1 MFNNSLHNNGFTLVE
16 IMIAIFVLSIG
27 LLGLASLQTL
37 SVRNNT
43 SAYHRTI
50 ATQMAYDMADRM
62 RANPVGFAANDYDN
76 PTAVKNTNCEAV
88 AGCTPAQMAA
98 HDMYEW
104 SAAAADGSLPKVLPS
119 GSGTVCLD
127 ETPDVGTSAAP
138 DCDTSGGTPAIHVI
152 KIWWV
157 DDRAGTEVGIMLPVV
172 M

>member
-1 MFNNSLHNNGFTLVE
+1 MIE
-16 IMIAIFVLSIG
+16 IMVAIFVLSIG

-50 ATQMAYDMADRM
+50 ATQMAYDMSDRM
-62 RANPVGFAANDYDN
+62 RANPAGVASNEYN
-76 PTAVKNTNCEAV
+76 SPTATQNANCLTV
-88 AGCTPAQMAA
+88 TGCTPAQMAD

-104 SAAAADGSLPKVLPS
+104 SAAASPGSLPNVLPS
-119 GSGTVCLD
+119 GSGIVCLD
-127 ETPDVGTSAAP
+127 DSPNDGTSAANG
-138 DCDTSGGTPAIHVI
+138 CSGTGTSHVV

-157 DDRAGTEVGIMLPVV
+157 DGRDGPELRLVLPLT